1 MRKLEVANVMWDN
14 FTVVGILDKSKQNVF
29 LNSSI
34 MALRVAYEGQLDILA
49 QHTGDYWSIKVREYR
64 KDGDKLVYGPTLIY
78 MEKVRYHEEKVR
90 LEFNPTQQTEKSDEV
105 KNYFLDVLE
114 DKSVS
119 RADLAFDVYGDLS
132 GYRLNRA
139 GVSSNYYM
147 GRSGRLETLYYG
159 SRGSDKQIRMYNKLK
174 ELSAHKKFHELAEL
188 PQLPS
193 DWWRLELQMRRDEN
207 ANFVELGNEVLD
219 QLYRVHDLDR
229 NAITGQDYVILIA
242 ITEHPELLGELSK
255 YHRKK
260 YRKMLRE
267 VQKSTLAENLS
278 ELLKSEESRLTAELE
293 KMTAEFEKS

>member
-1 MRKLEVANVMWDN
+1 MESANVMWDN
-14 FTVVGILDKSKQNVF
+14 FTVVGILDKHKQNMF

-34 MALRVAYEGQLDILA
+34 VALHTAYEDQLDIQS
-49 QHTGDYWSIKVREYR
+49 QHTGDHWTIKVREYR

-105 KNYFLDVLE
+105 KNYFLDVLK

-119 RADLAFDVYGDLS
+119 RADLAFDVHSDLS

-139 GVSSNYYM
+139 GVSSNYYL
-147 GRSGRLETLYYG
+147 GRSGKLETLYYG

-188 PQLPS
+188 PKLPTA
-193 DWWRLELQMRRDEN
+193 WWRLELQMRRDANE
-207 ANFVELGNEVLD
+207 NFVELGNEVLD
-219 QLYRVHDLDR
+219 QLYRVHDIDK
-229 NAITGQDYVILIA
+229 NAITGQDYAILIA
-242 ITEHPELLGELSK
+242 ITDHPELLGELSK
-255 YHRKK
+255 YQRTK

-267 VQKSTLAENLS
+267 VQKSTLSEELS
-278 ELLKSEESRLTAELE
+278 ELLVSEESRLTAERELLIQ
-293 KMTAEFEKS
+293 EFEKS